1 MWRAA
6 VFFLPVL
13 MVLYPAGSGAAAT
26 RPHCAGP
33 VAIADARVVR
43 LESNG
48 ILVLSDGRA
57 VVLEEIRLPLSGP
70 GAAAGRALAALRN
83 MTASKPLVLTAAS
96 SAQDRY
102 GRIRVQA
109 FVGGV
114 WLQEA
119 LLEKGLA
126 RVAISPDRQECASEL
141 LAAESRARGH
151 QAGIWAGGPA
161 SPYRVRAPGELR
173 DTAGTFQIV
182 EGRVANVGRAGSGRV
197 FIDFGDDWQD
207 GFSATIAP
215 QDRRRFRDFDLDGL
229 VARRIRVRGLVQD
242 YRGRPEIALANP
254 AQIEILN

>member
-1 MWRAA
+1 MWRVA

-13 MVLYPAGSGAAAT
+13 VTLYPAGSAAAVS
-26 RPHCAGP
+26 RPDCAGA
-33 VAIADARVVR
+33 VEVADASVIGVDR
-43 LESNG
+43 NG
-48 ILVLSDGRA
+48 VLALSDGRA
-57 VVLEEIRLPLSGP
+57 VVLEDIRLPLSGP
-70 GAAAGRALAALRN
+70 GPAAGQALAALRD
-83 MTASKPLVLTAAS
+83 MTASKPLVLTATPP
-96 SAQDRY
+96 AQDRY
-102 GRIRVQA
+102 GRIRAQA
-109 FVGGV
+109 FAGGV

-141 LAAESRARGH
+141 LAAESHARGH
-151 QAGIWAGGPA
+151 HAGIWAGGPA
-161 SPYRVRAPGELR
+161 SPYRVRSPRELQ

-215 QDRRRFRDFDLDGL
+215 QDWRRFRDFDLDGL